1 MGLKNLFSADPM
13 RVQQLSG
20 PLAPGQ
26 DPSSMTRNIPGYS
39 PFQNKLAEMGG
50 LNNILSQDDM
60 MNMSNKDLDAYNKKM
75 KTAKGQGMSD
85 LLFAIGSG
93 FKGEDFVDP
102 IQKRRE
108 ARTEAAEADDKRF
121 KQNEMARLYKS
132 GDTEGAMA
140 IALELGD
147 KSVMQGIVQER
158 NRIANR
164 PKRSSDGR
172 YLINYDADGTPQYT
186 LDKELQEQ
194 ELDYQRQLNEV
205 ENLKKNKPGAS
216 FLAKEM
222 KEVELIDKL
231 ERVAGD
237 ADYFAQEM
245 EAGNLDLSM
254 SDNFADMIKN
264 NVTGN
269 LFTSPEDQKEFEVN
283 QKYNRFLEQ
292 LRATSLALQTGTKTD
307 MDAELAMKQV
317 ESSRNPEEFIIAMN
331 DLKEIN
337 QRQADLKKGIL
348 TDQRSELGYSIPD
361 YLKQSF
367 ADEIQFE
374 EVE

>member
-60 MNMSNKDLDAYNKKM
+60 MSMSNKDLDAYNKSM

-85 LLFAIGSG
+85 LLYAIGSG
-93 FKGEDFVDP
+93 VKGEDFLDP
-102 IQKRRE
+102 IQKRRD

-186 LDKELQEQ
+186 LDEDLQEQ
-194 ELDYQRQLNEV
+194 ELNYQRQLTEIKDA
-205 ENLKKNKPGAS
+205 KKNKPGAS
-216 FLAKEM
+216 FLNKELTQVEQIADLDRVSDGAAYFAEQM
-222 KEVELIDKL
+222 KE
-231 ERVAGD
+231 
-237 ADYFAQEM
+237 
-245 EAGNLDLSM
+245 GNLNLSRM
-254 SDNFADMIKN
+254 DNFYDAVKN
-264 NVTGN
+264 NITGN
-269 LFTSPEDQKEFEVN
+269 LFTTEAGQKEFMVN
-283 QKYNRFLEQ
+283 KEYDRFLEK

-307 MDAELAMKQV
+307 MDAELAMAQV
-317 ESSRNPEEFIIAMN
+317 ESSRDPEEFQAAMKELERIN
-331 DLKEIN
+331 RERANLK
-337 QRQADLKKGIL
+337 RSVLL
-348 TDQRSELGYSIPD
+348 DQRSELGYEIPG
-361 YLKQSF
+361 YLQREE
-367 ADEIQFE
+367 DPEIKFE
-374 EVE
+374 EIE